1 MLGISVAILIYQAR
15 RGAVAADSREST
27 YLRTSGPL
35 HCIDERDGECN
46 LARYKVGER
55 RFVLGGTGADQ
66 LDELLHRRAAQQKRR
81 RRERGSIPQPQEHW
95 DWVTVDHTRH
105 AQIILAVWDERA
117 NLVYCH
123 PEYEP
128 LLDFRWHGSQR
139 N

>member
-27 YLRTSGPL
+27 YLRTSGAL
-35 HCIDERDGECN
+35 RCVEERDGECRI
-46 LARYKVGER
+46 ATYTVGEQ
-55 RFVLGGTGADQ
+55 RFVLGGAGADQ
-66 LDELLHRRAAQQKRR
+66 LDELLQRRASEQKQR
-81 RRERGSIPQPQEHW
+81 RRERGSIPMPQEHR

-105 AQIILAVWDERA
+105 AQIILAVWEERA

-128 LLDFRWHGSQR
+128 LLDFR
-139 N
+139 